1 MDGQLVGV
9 GARPARSGSWPGAAS
24 GSVSISWGEARLTAV
39 GVQAGHQLRWIGT
52 ERIVGT

>member
-1 MDGQLVGV
+1 VARLGLGV
-9 GARPARSGSWPGAAS
+9 
-24 GSVSISWGEARLTAV
+24 VSISWEEAQLKAV